1 MVDYSEQIPHTPL
14 LFREELVQILKGHE
28 ILPHLKIFNVF
39 IYLYIDTPNNNFYR
53 TLDDVDM
60 VIIILPSLIGLG
72 YALGGTP
79 GGG

>member
-1 MVDYSEQIPHTPL
+1 M
-14 LFREELVQILKGHE
+14 QILKGHE

-39 IYLYIDTPNNNFYR
+39 IYLYIDTPTMFYR

>member
-1 MVDYSEQIPHTPL
+1 M
-14 LFREELVQILKGHE
+14 QILKGHE

-39 IYLYIDTPNNNFYR
+39 IYLYIDTPNR

>member
-39 IYLYIDTPNNNFYR
+39 ICLYIDTPNS
-53 TLDDVDM
+53 TLDNVDM
-60 VIIILPSLIGLG
+60 VSTILP
-72 YALGGTP
+72 
-79 GGG
+79 